1 MEINILE
8 YEALVYSIINKYS
21 NYSRDDLYQVGM
33 LALVEACK
41 NYKSGMGAKFSTYA
55 YFYVKGAVREYVRLS
70 KSVKVS
76 RDTLKLASKI
86 EKAREMLRQKLS
98 REPSDYELSVFLE
111 IDMDTISK
119 VNDATFTILS
129 LDSTDF
135 LDDNSY
141 YNSVKVEDENLNT
154 DFIDLSNAILEL
166 DPTDQQIIYDRY
178 FNGYTQSE
186 ISNNLGISQVQVSRK
201 EAKILQKL
209 KVKL

>member
-98 REPSDYELSVFLE
+98 REPSEYELSVFLE